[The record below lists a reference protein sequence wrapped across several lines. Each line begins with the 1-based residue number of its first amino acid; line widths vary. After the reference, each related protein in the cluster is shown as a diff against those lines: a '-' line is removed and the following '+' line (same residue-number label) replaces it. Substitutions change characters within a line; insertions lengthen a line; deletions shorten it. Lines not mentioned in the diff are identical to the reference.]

1 MLEENQSPRAYSLLN
16 LLEWRA
22 AIFCCTLIH
31 RTFELPGAGQVT
43 QMVLTSEISLLKG
56 RPEALDIPFRKE
68 EESDIG
74 VVGGIGKYD
83 Q

>member
-1 MLEENQSPRAYSLLN
+1 MEGSSFLLYLN
-16 LLEWRA
+16 PQN
-22 AIFCCTLIH
+22 FS
-31 RTFELPGAGQVT
+31 FELPGAGKAT
-43 QMVLTSEISLLKG
+43 QLVLTSKISLLKG

-68 EESDIG
+68 EESEVG